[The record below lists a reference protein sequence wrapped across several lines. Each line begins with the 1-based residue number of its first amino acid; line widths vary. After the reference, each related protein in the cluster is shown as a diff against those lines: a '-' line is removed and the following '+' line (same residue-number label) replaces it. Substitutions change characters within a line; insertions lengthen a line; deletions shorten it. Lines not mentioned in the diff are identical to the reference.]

1 MENLAELID
10 SYKEEAVAETAKETK
25 VVEQKKINFITL
37 NIWAKKYREDLN
49 NCDVKLIQTKSD
61 DVDADETLLFKAST
75 PKKTKDIYIIKG
87 ATGMTLPDLPP
98 INCYFY
104 NNGELR
110 VIYDVSALIN
120 WTETDRATPPVFLK
134 EYVGKSNNILVWMT
148 EIEREIDVLE
158 DDVKVKSKKV
168 YVVPFASIKKKKTDV
183 TPIDIV
189 KPDLDKLFEG
199 ISSPV
204 NIEDIA
210 LQDYPQIL
218 KVKDQ
223 ISDRLDAI
231 DWLLKRESSMYD
243 AHHQKVLDQ
252 ILIFTTKY

>member
-1 MENLAELID
+1 MENLAELIE
-10 SYKEEAVAETAKETK
+10 SFKEE
-25 VVEQKKINFITL
+25 VVEETTKEVKVEPKKISFVTL
-37 NIWAKKYREDLN
+37 NVWAKKYREDLN
-49 NCDVKLIQTKSD
+49 TCDVKLIQTKSD
-61 DVDADETLLFKAST
+61 DVDPEETLLFKATS
-75 PKKTKDIYIIKG
+75 PKSKKDIYIIKN
-87 ATGMTLPDLPP
+87 ATSMSLPDLPP
-98 INCYFY
+98 ISCYFY
-104 NNGELR
+104 NNGELK
-110 VIYDVSALIN
+110 VVYDVSGLID
-120 WTETDRATPPVFLK
+120 WTEKDRATPPVFLK

-148 EIEREIDVLE
+148 EIEREVDVLE
-158 DDVKVKSKKV
+158 NDVKVKTSKV
-168 YVVPFASIKKKKTDV
+168 YIVPFSSVKKKRTDIEA
-183 TPIDIV
+183 IDVV
-189 KPDLDKLFEG
+189 KPDLDRLFEG